1 MCQIFPL
8 HELSEVA
15 CCIKIYTYVSVWR
28 ICLFSSGSD
37 EKQGVKSLS
46 MNFMR
51 INCHQGAEKI
61 LYKKGKRVKCVSKLK
76 HYESIIKAYFPEKKT
91 YQLCECRIS
100 RYIVV

>member
-1 MCQIFPL
+1 MCRIFPRL
-8 HELSEVA
+8 ELSEVA

-51 INCHQGAEKI
+51 INCNQGAEKI
-61 LYKKGKRVKCVSKLK
+61 PIEKG
-76 HYESIIKAYFPEKKT
+76 
-91 YQLCECRIS
+91 
-100 RYIVV
+100 